1 LTTTQ
6 PIALITDECSHDPFT
21 AIELGKRWGIEHYEI
36 RYAYRWRV
44 PNGPPF
50 TADLVAA
57 AVKAYD
63 VTVSAISPGLFKPVM
78 QLDGSQTPIN
88 TDTRDEIDRHIDEL
102 LPRYFDFADRL
113 GTRNIIVFALPRAK
127 DAVGD
132 APPSIVIDSLARAAQ
147 KAAQAG
153 FQLLLE
159 NGGGSWADSGHAT
172 KAVLDAVGSASLRLT
187 WDPANVVQA
196 GLPEDPVA
204 EGYPAISSYV
214 GNVHVKD
221 AVYADGKGLWTM
233 LGDGTLDWQRQFAE
247 LRRDGYEGMLTIEP
261 HLQYQSPV
269 DLVAQTELFV
279 SRLRAILK

>member
-1 LTTTQ
+1 LSTTQ

-50 TADLVAA
+50 TADLVAG
-57 AVKAYD
+57 AVKAYG

-78 QLDGSQTPIN
+78 KFDGSQTPIN

-113 GTRNIIVFALPRAK
+113 GTRNVIVFALPRAK
-127 DAVGD
+127 NASGD
-132 APPSIVIDSLARAAQ
+132 APPAIVIDSLARAAR
-147 KAAQAG
+147 KAADAG

-172 KAVLDAVGSASLRLT
+172 KAVLDAVGSAALRLT

-196 GLPEDPVA
+196 GLSEDPVA
-204 EGYPAISSYV
+204 EGYPAIRSYV

-233 LGDGTLDWQRQFAE
+233 LGDGKLDWQEQFAE

-269 DLVAQTELFV
+269 ELVAKTELFV
-279 SRLRAILK
+279 SKLRAILK

>member
-1 LTTTQ
+1 MHTSQ
-6 PIALITDECSHDPFT
+6 SIALITDECSHDPFT
-21 AIELGKRWGIEHYEI
+21 AVELGKRWGIEHYEI

-57 AVKAYD
+57 AVKAYS

-78 QLDGSQTPIN
+78 QSDGSQTPIN
-88 TDTRDEIDRHIDEL
+88 TDTRDEIDRHINEL
-102 LPRYFDFADRL
+102 LPRYFDFAHRL

-127 DAVGD
+127 DADDD

-147 KAAQAG
+147 KAGGAG

-159 NGGGSWADSGHAT
+159 NGGGSWADSGHAA
-172 KAVLDAVGSASLRLT
+172 KAVLDAVGSTWLRLT

-204 EGYPAISSYV
+204 EGYPSIRSYV

-221 AVYADGKGLWTM
+221 AIYAGGKGLWIM
-233 LGDGTLDWQRQFAE
+233 LGDGTLDWQRQLAE

-261 HLQYQSPV
+261 HLQYQAPV
-269 DLVAQTELFV
+269 DLVAQTEMFV
-279 SRLRAILK
+279 SRLRSLLK